1 MLCNHLYVM
10 LFFCYI
16 ALVVKN
22 KIGNINAVCEVFII
36 SETHDAYTFIVESL
50 FKMSISRRKET
61 FYVFFSDEFLTRSIL
76 DSINMNNVLTFL

>member
-1 MLCNHLYVM
+1 ML
-10 LFFCYI
+10 LFCSI
-16 ALVVKN
+16 VLVVKN
-22 KIGNINAVCEVFII
+22 KIGNINDVCEDFVI
-36 SETHDAYTFIVESL
+36 SETHDAYIFIVESL